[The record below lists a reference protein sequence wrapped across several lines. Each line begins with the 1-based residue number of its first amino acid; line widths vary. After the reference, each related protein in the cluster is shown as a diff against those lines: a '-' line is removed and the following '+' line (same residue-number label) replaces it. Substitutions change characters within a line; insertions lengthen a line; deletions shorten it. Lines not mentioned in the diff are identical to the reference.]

1 MPLPIYLF
9 VLIELI
15 FVAVADIRTNKIVN
29 AWSILNLVFFLILIY
44 VSPKYYFFKLDTFM
58 YSGVFLLVG
67 FVLFLLRIM
76 GGGDSKFLFTF
87 FLIVPLHLQE
97 KTFEFLLISTVL
109 VGLFTLI
116 TNVAKNFDR
125 LAQAIKLGDGQAMK
139 SCFGSKFAFAPV
151 IFLTWIWIGWTIKD
165 TFLY

>member
-9 VLIELI
+9 ILIELI
-15 FVAVADIRTNKIVN
+15 FVAIADVRTNKIVN
-29 AWSILNLVFFLILIY
+29 AWSILNLIIFLILIY
-44 VSPKYYFFKLDTFM
+44 VSPTYYFFKLDTFI

-87 FLIVPLHLQE
+87 FLIVPLYIQE
-97 KTFEFLLISTVL
+97 QTFEYLLISTVL
-109 VGLFTLI
+109 VGLFTLM
-116 TNVAKNFDR
+116 TNVVKNFD
-125 LAQAIKLGDGQAMK
+125 KLKLSLKTGDANGVR

-151 IFLTWIWIGWTIKD
+151 ILLAWIWIGWTVKD
-165 TFLY
+165 TFIY